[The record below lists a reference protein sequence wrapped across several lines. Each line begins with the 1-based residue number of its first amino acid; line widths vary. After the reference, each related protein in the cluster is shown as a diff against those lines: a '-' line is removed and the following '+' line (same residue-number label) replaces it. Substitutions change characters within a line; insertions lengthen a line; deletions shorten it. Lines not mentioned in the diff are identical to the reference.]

1 VKRGMNQR
9 KEQLPLSV
17 FDNAGNAENGIPG

>member
-1 VKRGMNQR
+1 MKRSMNQG
-9 KEQLPLSV
+9 KNMLPLSV